1 VESTKL
7 GSCAGAGSRFW
18 QLNNSAPSLQLRP
31 FCLSAG
37 LTVRP
42 PEQPVYWQPPSPSKH
57 ASPLV
62 WCLVLVFESFVDHTR
77 ARPEF

>member
-1 VESTKL
+1 
-7 GSCAGAGSRFW
+7 
-18 QLNNSAPSLQLRP
+18 
-31 FCLSAG
+31 
-37 LTVRP
+37 
-42 PEQPVYWQPPSPSKH
+42 VYWQPPSPSKH